1 MPISSRSKGLLWSL
15 FGVVIL
21 SPDSLLIR
29 LSNLSE
35 FTLIFYRGALPPV
48 TIIIF
53 LIIYYKKNF
62 FKSFFAMGLAG
73 VFYALLYSII
83 HIAFVYSIQQTS
95 VANTL
100 VLIASAP
107 IFAAILS
114 LIFLKENPKTLT
126 WLIIV
131 FAFISMIIIG
141 WGSYTTTGL
150 IGDILALVTG
160 LGMAASAVIVRY
172 YKNIDLVPACV
183 IGCILTALYA
193 LPLSNDL
200 TLNSFQMIN
209 LFFMCLIILP
219 IPFIVLT
226 IAPRFAPAHEVA
238 LVFLLESVLGS
249 LWVWLVINEQPP
261 INTLIGGIMLLS
273 SVFLFIFITAK
284 EEPQSSD

>member
-1 MPISSRSKGLLWSL
+1 MQISSRSKGLLWSL
-15 FGVVIL
+15 FGVLIL

-35 FTLIFYRGALPPV
+35 FTLIFYRGALPPL

-62 FKSFFAMGLAG
+62 LKSFFAMGLAG

-114 LIFLKENPKTLT
+114 LIFLKENPKMLT
-126 WLIIV
+126 WLIIF

-193 LPLSNDL
+193 LPLTNDF

-219 IPFIVLT
+219 IPFIILT

-261 INTLIGGIMLLS
+261 MNTLIGGIMLLS

-284 EEPQSSD
+284 EESQSSD